1 LFDFDIHMDEEKP
14 TPKIDVLL
22 HETPSATPLVV
33 HGGQAPRNS
42 TPHCGSRW
50 TDYFFPLTRFW
61 LFPLIACDQ
70 SVPLWGS
77 VATTFCFVLLLLDS
91 VSSLVEDRLHGEAF
105 PNEFN
110 SMKQTFKRNQFKFI
124 FSNCGRSTCR
134 ETPRRRARESR
145 FCQTATTLN
154 GALSFLR
161 SSLSLRLIAAT
172 HNVTCLA
179 LLSSGKVVRKQAAFA
194 ARL

>member
-1 LFDFDIHMDEEKP
+1 LLFDFDIHMDEEKP

-77 VATTFCFVLLLLDS
+77 VATTFCFVLLLPGF
-91 VSSLVEDRLHGEAF
+91 LVADIL
-105 PNEFN
+105 
-110 SMKQTFKRNQFKFI
+110 
-124 FSNCGRSTCR
+124 
-134 ETPRRRARESR
+134 
-145 FCQTATTLN
+145 
-154 GALSFLR
+154 
-161 SSLSLRLIAAT
+161 
-172 HNVTCLA
+172 CLA
-179 LLSSGKVVRKQAAFA
+179 LLPLFAIGWVLRKLGFTARCCMGRRSSTVA
-194 ARL
+194 